1 MGRIDTKSKHYLQQ
15 KDVFADAFNYYI
27 YDGRPVI
34 RPEDLMEQ
42 DISELSVHYRGDET
56 ETVVQ
61 KYRDVLKLAVLM
73 EDGETAYLMLGL
85 EVQDQ
90 VHYAMPVRNML
101 YDALRYSRQVEERT
115 VFHRRMGDRNGRR
128 SGEFLSGFYKDDRL
142 IPVIT
147 LVLLLSPKQW
157 DGPLSIHEM
166 LNMKDEY
173 LLSLVPDYKINL
185 ITPHDM
191 DEEKL
196 KKFHTSLREVLE
208 FIKYSEDKEKMR
220 KLVFENE
227 RYQEMDPKAVSLLNS
242 CTNVKIRIEEE
253 EEKVNM
259 CKAWEDM
266 AKECE
271 EKGRREEHE
280 RMCRAWEDMAKECEE
295 KGRAE
300 GENEYARL
308 TKILLK
314 EQRYEELAHLAEDP
328 DYRKELYQKLCS
340 FQNKELVL

>member
-142 IPVIT
+142 IPVI
-147 LVLLLSPKQW
+147 
-157 DGPLSIHEM
+157 M
-166 LNMKDEY
+166 
-173 LLSLVPDYKINL
+173 
-185 ITPHDM
+185 
-191 DEEKL
+191 
-196 KKFHTSLREVLE
+196 
-208 FIKYSEDKEKMR
+208 
-220 KLVFENE
+220 LVFEKE

-280 RMCRAWEDMAKECEE
+280 RMCRELENMEKEHERMCRAWEDMAKECEE

-314 EQRYEELAHLAEDP
+314 EQRYEELAQLAEDP